1 MDLKLRMRNLGS
13 AGADRGFTLIE
24 LLVGLLVGLL
34 VLAGVHRIFVAGVK
48 TQNTTSLQTE
58 VNRKAQVAIDN
69 MVSKLRGS
77 SEVLDASPG
86 RIWFI
91 DQDGKNC
98 RYWLSEGTL
107 YRYLGESAGNY
118 SGGVPL
124 ASNVSQMQFEYLD
137 QDGQPAAS
145 ADAVYSVRV
154 LLHVERSSHVAEL
167 RSAARLRN
175 K

>member
-1 MDLKLRMRNLGS
+1 MDLKPGMRNLGG
-13 AGADRGFTLIE
+13 AGARRGFTLVE
-24 LLVGLLVGLL
+24 LLVGLIVGLL
-34 VLAGVHRIFVAGVK
+34 VLAGVHRIFVAGIK

-58 VNRKAQVAIDN
+58 VNRKSQVAIDN
-69 MVSKLRGS
+69 MVSRLRGS
-77 SEVLDASPG
+77 SEVLDASAS

-98 RYWLSEGTL
+98 RFWLSEGTL

-137 QDGQPAAS
+137 REGQPAAS
-145 ADAVYSVRV
+145 ADAVYSVRI
-154 LLHVERSSHVAEL
+154 LLDVERSSHVAEL
-167 RSAARLRN
+167 RSAVRLRN

>member
-1 MDLKLRMRNLGS
+1 MDLKPGMRNLEG
-13 AGADRGFTLIE
+13 AGARRGFTLVE
-24 LLVGLLVGLL
+24 LLVGLVVGLL
-34 VLAGVHRIFVAGVK
+34 VLAGVHRIFVAGIK

-58 VNRKAQVAIDN
+58 VNRKSQVAIDN

-98 RYWLSEGTL
+98 RFWLSEGTL
-107 YRYLGESAGNY
+107 YRYLDESAGNY

-124 ASNVSQMQFEYLD
+124 ATNVSQMQFEYLD
-137 QDGQPAAS
+137 REGQPAVS
-145 ADAVYSVRV
+145 ADAVYSVRI
-154 LLHVERSSHVAEL
+154 LLRVESSSHFAEL
-167 RSAARLRN
+167 RSSVRLRN

>member
-1 MDLKLRMRNLGS
+1 MDLKPGMRNLGS
-13 AGADRGFTLIE
+13 AGARRGFTLVE
-24 LLVGLLVGLL
+24 LLVGLIVGLL

-77 SEVLDASPG
+77 SEIKESLPG

-124 ASNVSQMQFEYLD
+124 ASDVSQMQLEYLD
-137 QDGQPAAS
+137 RDGQPAAS
-145 ADAVYSVRV
+145 ADAVYSVRI

-167 RSAARLRN
+167 RSAVRLRN

>member
-1 MDLKLRMRNLGS
+1 MDVMPGMRNLRS
-13 AGADRGFTLIE
+13 AGANRGFTLIE

-34 VLAGVHRIFVAGVK
+34 VLAGVHRIFVAGIK

-98 RYWLSEGTL
+98 RFWLSEGTL

-124 ASNVSQMQFEYLD
+124 ASNVSQMQLEYLD
-137 QDGQPAAS
+137 RDGQPAAS
-145 ADAVYSVRV
+145 ADAVYSVRI

-167 RSAARLRN
+167 RSAVRLRN

>member
-1 MDLKLRMRNLGS
+1 MRNLRS
-13 AGADRGFTLIE
+13 AGARRGFTLVE
-24 LLVGLLVGLL
+24 LLVGLIVGLL
-34 VLAGVHRIFVAGVK
+34 VLTGVHRIFIAGIK

-58 VNRKAQVAIDN
+58 VNRKAQVAIDS

-77 SEVLDASPG
+77 SEIRQSLPG

-91 DQDGKNC
+91 DQDGEDIS
-98 RYWLSEGTL
+98 YWVSNGTL
-107 YRYLGESAGNY
+107 YQDGADY

-124 ASNVSQMQFEYLD
+124 ASNVSQMQFVYLD
-137 QDGQPAAS
+137 RDGQPTAS

-167 RSAARLRN
+167 RSAVRLRN

>member
-1 MDLKLRMRNLGS
+1 MDLKPGMRNLGS
-13 AGADRGFTLIE
+13 AGARRGFTLVE
-24 LLVGLLVGLL
+24 LLVGLIVGLL
-34 VLAGVHRIFVAGVK
+34 VLAGVHRIFVAGIK

-69 MVSKLRGS
+69 MVSKLRGG

-124 ASNVSQMQFEYLD
+124 ASNVSQMQLGYLD
-137 QDGQPAAS
+137 RDGQPAAS
-145 ADAVYSVRV
+145 ADAAYSVRI

-167 RSAARLRN
+167 RSAVRLRN